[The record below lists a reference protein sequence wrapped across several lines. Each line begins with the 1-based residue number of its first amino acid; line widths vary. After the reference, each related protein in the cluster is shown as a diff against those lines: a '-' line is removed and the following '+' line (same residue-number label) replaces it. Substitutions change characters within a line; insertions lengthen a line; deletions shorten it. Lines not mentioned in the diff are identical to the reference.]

1 MQNNYFSPSI
11 NIVRDKELNLNYI
24 PTRNGE
30 NAYNKITSA
39 YEYGTRAF
47 NIVGA
52 YGSGKSA
59 FILAFENALNKKV
72 DYFENSLN
80 GDLLGFESEF
90 FIGEYTSFK
99 KSFCNRFKLNEKKE
113 IFDEFK
119 KYYQQIAKRNKGLLI
134 VVDEFGKFLEYAAK
148 ESSEEEM
155 YFIQQL
161 AEFVNTPRHEI
172 FFITTLHQSFEDY
185 AFDLSKT
192 QKAEWEKVK
201 GRLIEVSFNEPVE
214 QLLFLTA
221 ESLKQ
226 KSIKSQIVIE
236 DEKELFDSISNADA
250 FPLRDYFS
258 LEFAQH
264 LFPFDILSASVI
276 TLAFQSYGQQERS
289 MFTFLES
296 DDYLGLS
303 DFNNGKQF
311 YSLAN
316 CYDYLIYNFHS
327 LLNSRY
333 NPHATQWI
341 ALKEALE
348 RTETAV
354 KENINDALKI
364 VKTIGLLSIFGRAGQ
379 KITPEFISSYSKIS
393 LGIEDPEIIV
403 DTLGQKQIIRY
414 QSFNKR
420 YVLFKGTDV
429 NINREL
435 ELAEDRISKDFALVP
450 HLYRH
455 FSFPIIQAKRVYY
468 EKGTPRYFTFLLSE
482 KPEDKEA
489 EGSNDGYINLIF
501 NDQLDESKLELF
513 SKEAGNTVLYGWFTN
528 SEQIRN
534 NIIEIEKIQSV
545 KERFLDDI
553 IVVNELDQHLETEKS
568 KLNNALMKAFY
579 GADASVKWSFQG
591 NTLVFENAKALNTEL
606 SIISELIYPSTPIFK
621 NELMN
626 RERVSGAISGA
637 RKKLI
642 GQLINHSE
650 VKDLNFDL
658 DKYPPERSIYLS
670 LLKETGIHQLD
681 GNKWISAQP
690 SDESFLPLWSAC
702 EAFLD
707 GCAIAPRKL
716 EELIDLLKHKP
727 FKLKQGFIDFWV
739 PIFLIAKQNHFTFFE
754 NDIFIPQ
761 LTDDT
766 IDVAMR
772 QPQKYF
778 ISTYILDETRINI
791 FNSYR
796 YFLNQIEEKTLT
808 TETFVE
814 TIKPFMVFYN
824 RLVPFT
830 QQTRNLSKDA
840 HRLRD
845 AIANA
850 SNPEKIFFE
859 EIPRALGFTVTDM
872 ANNSKLEE
880 FVIRLRNATQEL
892 SASFES
898 LVNRIEDVLNETVGD
913 NKLSFPA
920 NKLVLQNRFKK
931 IRIDALTSKH
941 KVLILRINTPL
952 EDRKSWINSIA
963 TVIINKS
970 LDKFTDD
977 DEKAFQI
984 RFPQLVHELDNLT
997 EISKGEIDEDKEEV
1011 LKFEITTFVKGVQ
1024 KNLIRMPKNKSI
1036 KIDKLAEQ
1044 IKPMLN
1050 SKDKQAN
1057 IALLIKLLQEE
1068 INND

>member
-1 MQNNYFSPSI
+1 
-11 NIVRDKELNLNYI
+11 
-24 PTRNGE
+24 
-30 NAYNKITSA
+30 
-39 YEYGTRAF
+39 
-47 NIVGA
+47 
-52 YGSGKSA
+52 
-59 FILAFENALNKKV
+59 
-72 DYFENSLN
+72 
-80 GDLLGFESEF
+80 
-90 FIGEYTSFK
+90 
-99 KSFCNRFKLNEKKE
+99 
-113 IFDEFK
+113 
-119 KYYQQIAKRNKGLLI
+119 
-134 VVDEFGKFLEYAAK
+134 
-148 ESSEEEM
+148 
-155 YFIQQL
+155 
-161 AEFVNTPRHEI
+161 
-172 FFITTLHQSFEDY
+172 
-185 AFDLSKT
+185 
-192 QKAEWEKVK
+192 
-201 GRLIEVSFNEPVE
+201 
-214 QLLFLTA
+214 
-221 ESLKQ
+221 
-226 KSIKSQIVIE
+226 
-236 DEKELFDSISNADA
+236 
-250 FPLRDYFS
+250 
-258 LEFAQH
+258 
-264 LFPFDILSASVI
+264 
-276 TLAFQSYGQQERS
+276 

-327 LLNSRY
+327 LLNSKY

-348 RTETAV
+348 RTETSI
-354 KENINDALKI
+354 KENINNALKI
-364 VKTIGLLSIFGRAGQ
+364 VKTIGLLAIFGRAGQ
-379 KITPEFISSYSKIS
+379 KITSEFISSYAKIS
-393 LGIEDPEIIV
+393 LGIENSKFIV
-403 DTLGQKQIIRY
+403 DTLEQKQIIRY

-420 YVLFKGTDV
+420 FVLFKGTDV
-429 NINREL
+429 NINNEL

-450 HLYRH
+450 QLYRH

-468 EKGTPRYFTFLLSE
+468 ERGTPRYFTIILSE
-482 KPEDKEA
+482 KPVDKEA
-489 EGSNDGYINLIF
+489 EGPNDGFINLIF

-513 SKEAGNTVLYGWFTN
+513 SKEAKNTVLYGWFTN

-545 KERFLDDI
+545 KEFLDDM
-553 IVVNELDQHLETEKS
+553 IVVNELDQQLKTEKS
-568 KLNNALMKAFY
+568 QLSNTLINAFY
-579 GADASVKWSFQG
+579 GIGACVKWSFRG
-591 NTLVFENAKALNTEL
+591 ETLIFENAKALNSQL
-606 SIISELIYPSTPIFK
+606 STISELIYYSAPIFK

-642 GQLINHSE
+642 GQLINHKE
-650 VKDLNFDL
+650 AEDLNFDS
-658 DKYPPERSIYLS
+658 DKYPPERSIYLA
-670 LLKETGIHQLD
+670 LLKETEIHQLD
-681 GNKWISAQP
+681 GNNWVLTQP
-690 SDESFLPLWSAC
+690 SDDSFLPLWNAC
-702 EAFLD
+702 EVFLE

-754 NDIFIPQ
+754 NDIFVPQ

-778 ISTYILDETRINI
+778 INTYILDKTRINI

-796 YFLNQIEEKTLT
+796 YFLNQIEEHTLT
-808 TETFVE
+808 TKTFVE

-824 RLVPFT
+824 QLVPFT
-830 QQTRNLSKDA
+830 QQTRSLNPYA

-859 EIPRALGFTVTDM
+859 EIPRALGFTINDLED
-872 ANNSKLEE
+872 NSKLEE
-880 FVIRLRNATQEL
+880 FAIRLRNATQEL
-892 SASFES
+892 SASYEN
-898 LVNRIEDVLNETVGD
+898 LVNRIEGTLNDTIGGD
-913 NKLSFPA
+913 KLSFPS

-941 KVLILRINTPL
+941 KVLIQRINTPL

-984 RFPQLVHELDNLT
+984 RFPQLVYELDNLT
-997 EISKGEIDEDKEEV
+997 DISKGEVDENKEEI

-1024 KNLIRMPKNKSI
+1024 EEFDPNAKKQINK
-1036 KIDKLAEQ
+1036 D
-1044 IKPMLN
+1044 
-1050 SKDKQAN
+1050 
-1057 IALLIKLLQEE
+1057 
-1068 INND
+1068 